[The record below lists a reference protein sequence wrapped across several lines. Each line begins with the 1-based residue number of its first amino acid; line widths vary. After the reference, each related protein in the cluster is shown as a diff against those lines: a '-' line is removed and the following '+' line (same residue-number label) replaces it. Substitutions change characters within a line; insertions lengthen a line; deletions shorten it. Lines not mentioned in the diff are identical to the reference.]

1 MCKRFTKYGFILILF
16 AFSFVLKANENHS
29 VFRHMIQDNETL
41 FSIARYYKVSQVD
54 ILELNPLIADVLI
67 PGEYVL
73 VPYAKDANKVFRQG
87 ILPHFV
93 TKNETIESIADLYE
107 ISTSSIYLLNPSI
120 TEPLAVGDKILV
132 IPSVYEK
139 MIDNISRKTQLYCLK
154 KTDTF
159 YNLSEKSGLSIAA
172 LLKLNPILKNGI
184 KEGNFILLP
193 VQTDNN
199 YTK

>member
-1 MCKRFTKYGFILILF
+1 MIKIGFKYGLLF
-16 AFSFVLKANENHS
+16 FLFVFSNILKANEDHS

-54 ILELNPLIADVLI
+54 IIELNPELSDILL
-67 PGEYVL
+67 PGEYIL
-73 VPYAKDANKVFRQG
+73 VPYAKDVNKVFRQG

-93 TKNETIESIADLYE
+93 TKNETVESIADLYE
-107 ISTSSIYLLNPSI
+107 ISTSSIYLLNPNLV
-120 TEPLAVGDKILV
+120 EPLTAGDKILV

-139 MIDNISRKTQLYCLK
+139 VIDNISRKTQLYCLK

-159 YNLSEKSGLSIAA
+159 YNLSGRSGLSIAA